1 KAQTLVGLC
10 VERSVDMVVGILG
23 ILKAGGAY
31 VPLDPA
37 YPQARLAYMLSDTNV
52 ALVLAQQSVLKQ
64 LPVFDGQVICLD
76 DEALQAELMTMPVQ
90 SLIVSGLTP
99 SHLAYVIYT
108 SGSTGQPKGVMVAHE
123 SVTAFAVNNRY
134 VAVSEV
140 EHVASLSSYAF
151 DGFVFDLF
159 FSLLNGKTVS
169 LLGKNHILDSGS
181 FKSALTA
188 NGIDTFFT
196 TTALFNQMILN
207 DTLGDSGVKNVLFG
221 GEKADPGLVE
231 RAVQRYP
238 SIAFTHVY
246 GPTETT
252 VFASAHH
259 FGDEVDPAI
268 PIGKPL
274 HNKQCYVL
282 DAALNPVPVGVVGEL
297 YIGGLGLARG
307 YLNHPALTAEKFVI
321 NPFYDEKNS
330 RSSKQLYRTGDL
342 VRWLANG
349 SLVFIARADHQVKV
363 RGFRIELGEI
373 EHALTGQSEIKE
385 AVVLAREIGDNNTQL
400 VAYLVSSEAGQQD
413 AELIEQ
419 VRGHLRQVLPN
430 YMVPAAFVVLDA
442 LPLSAN
448 GKVNRHALPEPDM
461 EALRAEY
468 IAPQTETEIRLS
480 EIWQQ

>member
-1 KAQTLVGLC
+1 
-10 VERSVDMVVGILG
+10 M
-23 ILKAGGAY
+23 
-31 VPLDPA
+31 
-37 YPQARLAYMLSDTNV
+37 
-52 ALVLAQQSVLKQ
+52 
-64 LPVFDGQVICLD
+64 
-76 DEALQAELMTMPVQ
+76 
-90 SLIVSGLTP
+90 
-99 SHLAYVIYT
+99 
-108 SGSTGQPKGVMVAHE
+108 
-123 SVTAFAVNNRY
+123 
-134 VAVSEV
+134 
-140 EHVASLSSYAF
+140 
-151 DGFVFDLF
+151 
-159 FSLLNGKTVS
+159 
-169 LLGKNHILDSGS
+169 
-181 FKSALTA
+181 
-188 NGIDTFFT
+188 
-196 TTALFNQMILN
+196 
-207 DTLGDSGVKNVLFG
+207 
-221 GEKADPGLVE
+221 
-231 RAVQRYP
+231 
-238 SIAFTHVY
+238 
-246 GPTETT
+246 
-252 VFASAHH
+252 
-259 FGDEVDPAI
+259 
-268 PIGKPL
+268 

-419 VRGHLRQVLPN
+419 VRGHLRQVLPD

-468 IAPQTETEIRLS
+468 IAP
-480 EIWQQ
+480 